1 MNLLD
6 IFSLIVMAIGF
17 IIVLS
22 AKAIVKKLNLV
33 EKQKCQNASE
43 MIEAEIQD
51 YKFNTAVFKTKIA
64 GLVILLPGLILF
76 FINSSK

>member
-1 MNLLD
+1 MNLKE
-6 IFSLIVMAIGF
+6 IISLIVLAIGF

-22 AKAIVKKLNLV
+22 AKAIAKKLNLV

-43 MIEAEIQD
+43 MTEDEIQD

-64 GLVILLPGLILF
+64 GLVILVPGLILF
-76 FINSSK
+76 FICSR

>member
-1 MNLLD
+1 MDLLD
-6 IFSLIVMAIGF
+6 IISLIVLAIGF

-43 MIEAEIQD
+43 MTEDEIQE
-51 YKFNTAVFKTKIA
+51 YKYNTAIFKTKIA
-64 GLVILLPGLILF
+64 GLVILLPGLILL
-76 FINSSK
+76 FIFSR